1 MVALNCEVFI
11 EWTLANINSSQWGQ
25 IIRAASYKSV
35 KQEYCFL
42 SRHHHNRNPKSWNL
56 MMGLLLILLICW
68 DICEINQDNSYSGN
82 CSWLVTWDGCDTRQG
97 ESRELYRR
105 DSVKNLFRP
114 CIVATVQRSINH
126 HCTAAE
132 DLNGNWL
139 VFVLRGGYYK
149 WHGNCRSDCL
159 IDWHSPAKTSNFSLV
174 LTFALK
180 VCCPQKCALLC
191 SNPSSLFL
199 LTSWLC
205 SDLNMLLVT
214 KVRQWLWSRN
224 DK

>member
-1 MVALNCEVFI
+1 MKSIRIILTREIARDLWLGMAGTRDKENPENYI
-11 EWTLANINSSQWGQ
+11 GEIQW
-25 IIRAASYKSV
+25 KTCSV
-35 KQEYCFL
+35 
-42 SRHHHNRNPKSWNL
+42 R
-56 MMGLLLILLICW
+56 
-68 DICEINQDNSYSGN
+68 
-82 CSWLVTWDGCDTRQG
+82 
-97 ESRELYRR
+97 
-105 DSVKNLFRP
+105 
-114 CIVATVQRSINH
+114 VATVQRSINH